1 MTNIV
6 KTSMATVNEANAAT
20 GSGDATS
27 ADALFS
33 ALFSLMK
40 PGASEDE
47 VTAALDAA
55 TLAEHTVPAT
65 GLDAETLLSGDDA
78 QAALNAVTAP
88 AETKDEDLIN
98 ILAGMPL
105 VSGKVVAAAETA
117 ESAATEGEGETSD
130 IAPAL
135 PQLTQLLAKLARE
148 GEAGGTGMERTGRA
162 GMRPHGKAEAHQQL
176 VG

>member
-6 KTSMATVNEANAAT
+6 KTSMAMVNEANAAL
-20 GSGDATS
+20 GSGDAAS

-55 TLAEHTVPAT
+55 VLAEHAVPAT
-65 GLDAETLLSGDDA
+65 EHDAATPLLADDA
-78 QAALNAVTAP
+78 QAALKTATLP
-88 AETKDEDLIN
+88 AETNPEDLMN

-105 VSGKVVAAAETA
+105 VAGKVTTEAETA
-117 ESAATEGEGETSD
+117 EGAATEGEGET
-130 IAPAL
+130 I
-135 PQLTQLLAKLARE
+135 
-148 GEAGGTGMERTGRA
+148 
-162 GMRPHGKAEAHQQL
+162 
-176 VG
+176 

>member
-20 GSGDATS
+20 ASGDATS

-55 TLAEHTVPAT
+55 VLAEHAVAAPEH
-65 GLDAETLLSGDDA
+65 DAETLLSADDA
-78 QAALNAVTAP
+78 QAALFVTAP
-88 AETKDEDLIN
+88 AETVPKISRTFS
-98 ILAGMPL
+98 P
-105 VSGKVVAAAETA
+105 VCHW
-117 ESAATEGEGETSD
+117 
-130 IAPAL
+130 
-135 PQLTQLLAKLARE
+135 PQAK
-148 GEAGGTGMERTGRA
+148 
-162 GMRPHGKAEAHQQL
+162 
-176 VG
+176 

>member
-20 GSGDATS
+20 ASGDATS

-55 TLAEHTVPAT
+55 VLAEHAVAAPEH
-65 GLDAETLLSGDDA
+65 DAETLLSADDA

-88 AETKDEDLIN
+88 AETNPEDLMN

-105 VSGKVVAAAETA
+105 V
-117 ESAATEGEGETSD
+117 
-130 IAPAL
+130 
-135 PQLTQLLAKLARE
+135 QAK
-148 GEAGGTGMERTGRA
+148 
-162 GMRPHGKAEAHQQL
+162 
-176 VG
+176 

>member
-20 GSGDATS
+20 ASGDATS

-55 TLAEHTVPAT
+55 VLAEH
-65 GLDAETLLSGDDA
+65 LLCLQQNMMPKHCF
-78 QAALNAVTAP
+78 QAMMHKQPSTP
-88 AETKDEDLIN
+88 
-98 ILAGMPL
+98 
-105 VSGKVVAAAETA
+105 
-117 ESAATEGEGETSD
+117 
-130 IAPAL
+130 
-135 PQLTQLLAKLARE
+135 
-148 GEAGGTGMERTGRA
+148 
-162 GMRPHGKAEAHQQL
+162 
-176 VG
+176 